1 MAEELKERKEMDP
14 AFQWDLTTLY
24 KDDEAWE
31 AAFQEL
37 DGKVDAVA
45 AFDGRLTQATDGSPA
60 AVLQSPG
67 EKDRK
72 SPGVKAEAC
81 GIDPLAVAQNIRALL
96 DAETDLDLL
105 LSDLFAYANLRRS
118 EDTRAPQAQKMYA
131 RIYAKYVEA
140 VTRTAFAQPQI
151 LALPEE
157 TMRAAME
164 SEALAPYH
172 FVMEKLLRQK
182 PHTLSEREEAL
193 LARFGEVFAAPGQI
207 ADNLQDADLVF
218 DPVRDAQGQEHE
230 LTGSNFILLQTSPDR
245 TLRENAFRSFYK
257 GYRQHINTF
266 ASTYAGAVKAAAAEA
281 QVRGYESSRAMSM
294 AGENIPSEVYD
305 TLIETVRAHLPA
317 MYRYADLRREI
328 LGLDELHYYDLYT
341 PLTGSSG
348 RHYTYEQAQEMVLE
362 AVRPLGENYG
372 RIVRRGFDS
381 RWIDVYP
388 NRGKSGGAFSSG
400 TYHSN
405 PFILTN
411 FTGTL
416 DSVST
421 IAHEMGHSMHTWHSN
436 QAQPPHYAE
445 YTLFV
450 AEVASTVNENLLI
463 EHLLKTEQD
472 PRERL
477 ALLNQYLE
485 NFKGTVYRQVMF
497 AEFEK
502 KAHEMAERGEALD
515 PESLNNLYEGLVRDY
530 FGPALTMDEEVRF
543 EWARIPHFYRP
554 FYVYKYATGYTSAVA
569 LSEAVRSGG
578 DQAVTR
584 YLEFLSMGGSADP
597 LDELRHA
604 GVDLATPAPVHAALE
619 KFERVL
625 AEAQELAGRLS

>member
-1 MAEELKERKEMDP
+1 MAAELRERKEMDP
-14 AFQWDLTTLY
+14 AFMWDLTSLY
-24 KDDEAWE
+24 RDDEDWE
-31 AAFQEL
+31 AAFSQL
-37 DGKVDAVA
+37 SLKVDAVA
-45 AFDGRLTQATDGSPA
+45 AFEGKIAQTDNDGA
-60 AVLQSPG
+60 A
-67 EKDRK
+67 
-72 SPGVKAEAC
+72 A
-81 GIDPLAVAQNIRALL
+81 AQCIRALL
-96 DAETDLDLL
+96 EAETELDLL

-140 VTRTAFAQPQI
+140 VTRTAFVQPQI
-151 LALPEE
+151 LSLSEE
-157 TMRAAME
+157 TLKSAVE
-164 SEALAPYH
+164 KEELAPYR
-172 FVMEKLLRQK
+172 FLMEKLLRQK
-182 PHTLSEREEAL
+182 PHTLSEKEEAL

-207 ADNLQDADLVF
+207 ADNLQDADMVF
-218 DPVRDAQGQEHE
+218 EPVMDAEGQEHE
-230 LTGSNFILLQTSPDR
+230 LTGSNYILLQTSPDR

-266 ASTYAGAVKAAAAEA
+266 ASTYAGAVKAAAAQA
-281 QVRGYESSRAMSM
+281 QVRGYASSRAMSM
-294 AGENIPSEVYD
+294 AGENIPVEVYD
-305 TLIETVRAHLPA
+305 TLIETVRSHLPA
-317 MYRYADLRREI
+317 MYSYAELRKK
-328 LGLDELHYYDLYT
+328 LLSLDELHYYDLYT

-348 RHYTYEQAQEMVLE
+348 TQYTYEQAQQMVLE
-362 AVRPLGENYG
+362 AVRPLGDSYSK
-372 RIVRRGFDS
+372 IVREGFSS

-405 PFILTN
+405 PYIMTN

-436 QAQPPHYAE
+436 HSQPPHYAE

-450 AEVASTVNENLLI
+450 AEVASTVNENLLV
-463 EHLLKTEQD
+463 EYLLKTEQD

-485 NFKGTVYRQVMF
+485 HFKGTVFRQVMF

-502 KAHEMAERGEALD
+502 TAHEMAERGEALD
-515 PESLNNLYEGLVRDY
+515 PGSLNTLYAGLVRDY
-530 FGPALTMDEEVRF
+530 FGPALTMDEEVQY

-578 DQAVTR
+578 PQAVAR
-584 YLEFLSMGGSADP
+584 YLDFLSMGGSADP

-604 GVDLATPAPVHAALE
+604 GVDLASPAPVHAALQ
-619 KFERVL
+619 KFEKVL
-625 AEAQELAGRLS
+625 AQAQELAAEI